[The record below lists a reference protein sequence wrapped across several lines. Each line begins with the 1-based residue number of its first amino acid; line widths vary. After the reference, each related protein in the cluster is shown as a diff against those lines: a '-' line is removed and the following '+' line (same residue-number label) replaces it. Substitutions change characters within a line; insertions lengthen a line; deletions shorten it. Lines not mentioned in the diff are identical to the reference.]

1 MSFIQFRYEISSD
14 EFVSAQLLYAKR
26 HHGGRVRG
34 WAAFRILLGVVLNE
48 QQDELRKLSGLHHA

>member
-14 EFVSAQLLYAKR
+14 EFVSAQLLYAKL

-34 WAAFRILLGVVLNE
+34 
-48 QQDELRKLSGLHHA
+48 